1 MNRGTNQIN
10 ITKEDI
16 QEAEK
21 LELDVQTIMRLID
34 LIFLCK
40 DESKEIPSNITDEM
54 RMDIEN
60 KMSRSDY
67 MKKYN
72 VSLSTY
78 YNHKNAILK

>member
-21 LELDVQTIMRLID
+21 LELDVQTIMRLVD

-40 DESKEIPSNITDEM
+40 DESNEIPS
-54 RMDIEN
+54 
-60 KMSRSDY
+60 
-67 MKKYN
+67 
-72 VSLSTY
+72 
-78 YNHKNAILK
+78 